1 MAVFSTREV
10 EGMRQV
16 VIDIENETVRARN
29 GALSNM
35 KGNIDFV
42 PRLPKFGYF
51 LRTLFSKESRI
62 RPSYNGSGRIFLQPS
77 LSGYHVFEATACE
90 RWILEP
96 GVYWASEGG
105 VNLGLYR
112 ERFWPSLWAG
122 DGMLVWKTTMQGPG
136 QVAINAPGPVEV
148 IDVENAQFRAQG
160 RLVLGRTDGL
170 KFSSERAARFPRNL
184 FSGQSRMR
192 VYSGTGRLLVCW
204 TPYWNQYI
212 YELMTGE
219 DITGTIFE

>member
-1 MAVFSTREV
+1 MAVFTTREV

-16 VIDIENETVRARN
+16 VVDIERETIRARK
-29 GALSNM
+29 GAMSNM
-35 KGNIDFV
+35 RGNIDFV
-42 PRLPKFGYF
+42 PRLPTLGHF
-51 LRTLFSKESRI
+51 LRTLFSKEARI
-62 RPSYNGSGRIFLQPS
+62 RPSYSGSGRIFLQPS
-77 LSGYHVFEATACE
+77 LSGYHVFEAIGGE

-96 GVYWASEGG
+96 GVYWASEGS
-105 VNLGLYR
+105 VNLGIYR

-122 DGMLVWKTTMQGPG
+122 DGILVWKTTMQGPG
-136 QVAINAPGPVEV
+136 QVAVNAPGPVEV
-148 IDVENAQFRAQG
+148 IDIQNAQFQAQG
-160 RLVLGRTDGL
+160 RLVLGHTDGL
-170 KFSSERAARFPRNL
+170 KFSSKRAARFPRNL